1 MTDKEIDSEL
11 TKEDFSLEVY
21 TSAKVENL
29 IIYTKD
35 DKHYINEKVADQ
47 SFLGP
52 AKTQTSETYNCS
64 ECDILFLRK
73 SDLARHM
80 KVHS

>member
-29 IIYTKD
+29 IYTKD
-35 DKHYINEKVADQ
+35 DKHE
-47 SFLGP
+47 
-52 AKTQTSETYNCS
+52 
-64 ECDILFLRK
+64 
-73 SDLARHM
+73 
-80 KVHS
+80 